1 MQPGILTVAT
11 LLLPMLL
18 LASCRTATAPTAG
31 GGALDQWLVALRQQ
45 GLAVAPAERIP
56 PDVNRFFTV
65 PAQQVSVNGSR
76 LSAFEYP
83 SADAATA
90 DAARVS
96 ADGQPN
102 PLAQITWVS
111 TPRFYRQGALIVL
124 YVGCTAEIVQAL
136 DGTLGPAFVVGAQ
149 PCR

>member
-1 MQPGILTVAT
+1 MHLDVPILMLSARGMIEDRVRGLDTGGDDYLTKPFAFSELSARIRALLRRQPAGAFLVLTV
-11 LLLPMLL
+11 
-18 LASCRTATAPTAG
+18 
-31 GGALDQWLVALRQQ
+31 
-45 GLAVAPAERIP
+45 
-56 PDVNRFFTV
+56 F

-136 DGTLGPAFVVGAQ
+136 DGTLGPAFVVGAP

>member
-1 MQPGILTVAT
+1 
-11 LLLPMLL
+11 MLW

-31 GGALDQWLVALRQQ
+31 GALDQWLVTLRQQ
-45 GLAVAPAERIP
+45 GLAVASAERIP
-56 PDVNRFFTV
+56 PDVNGFFTV

-102 PLAQITWVS
+102 PLARILWVS

-124 YVGCTAEIVQAL
+124 YVGCTAEIVQVL
-136 DGTLGPAFVVGAQ
+136 DGTLGPAFVVGAP